1 MSPNLKAFLA
11 VIRACEGTASEQGY
25 RTLFGGTLF
34 NSYDD
39 HPRIKISASG
49 YISTA
54 AGAYQILAG
63 SWDDYRAKTGAG
75 KSFAPDAQDAYAVW
89 AIRDKRKALGDVDAG
104 RLDEA
109 IAKCSLEWASLPGS
123 PYGQP
128 TRTLDYCRRVYRDA
142 GGLPQTISETKPD
155 VSSSVHNSAASTER
169 GQPKKVN
176 MDPLTLVSM
185 LSGVFAPLLR
195 AKLDKALGSEVG
207 KPLADNL
214 LALAQSATGKSDP
227 LEAVAVARQD
237 PATVKKLEAAAED
250 WLSQMTPLLDRLD
263 AYERGAWAASE
274 DSLDR
279 AAARG
284 ERMQEGG
291 LSTNPQF
298 VMAAFIMA
306 MVAGV
311 VFTVLYR
318 DSFSTDMQS
327 FVIGAIVGGALT
339 AVISFFFG
347 TSRSSAAKDVVIS
360 EMAARR

>member
-1 MSPNLKAFLA
+1 MTPRGIRNNNPGNIEYHESIPWRGQTGGDGRFATFDTAHNGLRALA
-11 VIRACEGTASEQGY
+11 KQLLVYEDKYGLRTVRGIINRWAPPVENNTSAYVNAVASALGVGPDDVISTHGP
-25 RTLFGGTLF
+25 RTLAGLVTAIVQHENGQQPYTV
-34 NSYDD
+34 
-39 HPRIKISASG
+39 PQI
-49 YISTA
+49 TA
-54 AGAYQILAG
+54 AVA
-63 SWDDYRAKTGAG
+63 D
-75 KSFAPDAQDAYAVW
+75 
-89 AIRDKRKALGDVDAG
+89 ALGAESTVG
-104 RLDEA
+104 VT
-109 IAKCSLEWASLPGS
+109 K
-123 PYGQP
+123 
-128 TRTLDYCRRVYRDA
+128 
-142 GGLPQTISETKPD
+142 PQTVDKTTQNA
-155 VSSSVHNSAASTER
+155 SSFVRDSVPQTV
-169 GQPKKVN
+169 QPKKVG

-185 LSGVFAPLLR
+185 LSGVFGPLIR
-195 AKLDKALGSEVG
+195 SKLDKALGSDVG

-227 LEAVAVARQD
+227 LEAIAVARQS
-237 PATVKKLEAAAED
+237 PEITSKLERAAED

-279 AAARG
+279 ASARG

-291 LSTNPQF
+291 LLTNPQF
-298 VMAAFIMA
+298 IIASFIMA

-311 VFTVLYR
+311 VFTVLSR